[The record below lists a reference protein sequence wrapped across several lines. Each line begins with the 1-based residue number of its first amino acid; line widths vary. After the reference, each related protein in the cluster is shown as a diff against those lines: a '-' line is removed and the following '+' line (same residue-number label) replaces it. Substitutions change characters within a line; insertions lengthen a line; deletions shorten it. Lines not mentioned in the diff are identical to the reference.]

1 LPGPG
6 AGRLQRKTTP
16 TQATPGASRTEEAC
30 MSPETVTHVQSSWA
44 KVLPIAEQAA
54 ELFYG
59 RLFEV
64 YPEVKPL
71 FKGDMQA
78 QGRKLMTM
86 LNTAVNALTNL
97 EAIVQPV
104 KDMGARHAR
113 YGVGS
118 ADYGKVADALLWTLA
133 QGLGDD
139 FTPEVKGA
147 WVEVYTLVADTM
159 QAGAAEAGEAV

>member
-1 LPGPG
+1 
-6 AGRLQRKTTP
+6 
-16 TQATPGASRTEEAC
+16 
-30 MSPETVTHVQSSWA
+30 MSPDTVTHVQTSWA
-44 KVLPIAEQAA
+44 KVKPIAEQAA

-64 YPEVKPL
+64 YPEVKPM
-71 FKGDMQA
+71 FKGDMKE
-78 QGRKLMTM
+78 QGRKLMAM

-104 KDMGARHAR
+104 KDMGARHAG
-113 YGVGS
+113 YGVGA
-118 ADYGKVADALLWTLA
+118 ADYDKVADALLWTLEK
-133 QGLGDD
+133 GLGDD

-159 QAGAAEAGEAV
+159 KAGAAEQAA